1 MELNLSMYLTN
12 AISFENVYPS
22 FPFPIIDQHE
32 NGVSFIDK
40 SKVTNEKKK
49 NRDTGLLANACVI
62 SLIKSICFVE
72 SFEISRKRILRN
84 LVKENGRLG

>member
-1 MELNLSMYLTN
+1 MELNHSMYLTN

-32 NGVSFIDK
+32 NGVSFIDI
-40 SKVTNEKKK
+40 SKVTNGKTKS
-49 NRDTGLLANACVI
+49 RYQSAGACVRNI
-62 SLIKSICFVE
+62 INKIYMFCGK